1 MAKVVRS
8 YKHLTLGA
16 GAGRSKGAGAAGSSR
31 SKVLAALAS
40 AMSIRI
46 HLPNKG
52 TLNPVEHLSLSLLPL
67 QLLPPV
73 SGPCTHCSH
82 PEASRAFPVLFVAPD
97 SHNPVALPEKS
108 AEYPFQ
114 WFCASR

>member
-1 MAKVVRS
+1 
-8 YKHLTLGA
+8 
-16 GAGRSKGAGAAGSSR
+16 
-31 SKVLAALAS
+31 
-40 AMSIRI
+40 MSIRI

-97 SHNPVALPEKS
+97 SHNPAALPVKP

-114 WFCASR
+114 WFVPSVHARLRPVAASTAPVAEWERD